1 MIKHEVEKLLQQVDE
16 AQDAGDLTQAEEICR
31 QIFQLDSSNVVAYKR
46 LGGLLI
52 RRNKPDEAIALYRQ
66 AIAQNPDDP
75 RPCIVLAETLIQQGE
90 IGEGIALYH
99 QAIQLDPDN
108 SDIHFLLRDAER
120 KKDSLKP
127 RSPEGPFRLVSVH
140 RSAAEV
146 RSEEP

>member
-1 MIKHEVEKLLQQVDE
+1 MIKHEVEQLLQQVDE

-31 QIFQLDSSNVVAYKR
+31 QIFQLDPSNVIAYKR

-66 AIAQNPDDP
+66 AIAQNPQDP
-75 RPCIVLAETLIQQGE
+75 RPYIVLAEALIRQSE

-108 SDIHFLLRDAER
+108 SDIHFLLQDAER
-120 KKDSLKP
+120 KKDNLNSRP
-127 RSPEGPFRLVSVH
+127 PDGPFRLVSVH
-140 RSAAEV
+140 RSGVEA
-146 RSEEP
+146 RSEE